1 MPDKY
6 GQYAEET
13 LAERGIIYPSTE
25 LLRLEM
31 VCIHLDEA
39 RCLASLLGQRAIE
52 QAIATVLLRVRTQL
66 SMVADFSRI
75 DG

>member
-1 MPDKY
+1 MPDQY
-6 GQYAEET
+6 TQYAEEA
-13 LAERGIIYPSTE
+13 LAKRGLFYPSSE

-31 VCIHLDEA
+31 VYIHLDEA
-39 RCLASLLGQRAIE
+39 HCLASLLGQKAIERAIME
-52 QAIATVLLRVRTQL
+52 VMLRVRTQL